1 MKPKT
6 KETID
11 YLKQPQKLDVIIK
24 NKLIERQQLK
34 DIALSI
40 TAHSDGERVQSSGSQ
55 QKMADAI
62 DRCVDMDIEI
72 NRLIDRLIDT
82 KNEVIA
88 TIERLNTTEY
98 DVLHKLYIQGM
109 SFDEVAAA
117 KDRSKSWVTTIHGR
131 ALVNVQRILD
141 EQKEPGVTAVRSNFI
156 ANYGEM

>member
-62 DRCVDMDIEI
+62 DRCIDMDAEI

-141 EQKEPGVTAVRSNFI
+141 EQKEPGTAAVRRNFI

>member
-1 MKPKT
+1 MKAKT

-62 DRCVDMDIEI
+62 ARCIDMDAEI
-72 NRLIDRLIDT
+72 NRLVDRLIDT

-109 SFDEVAAA
+109 TFDEVAAA

-131 ALVNVQRILD
+131 ALVNVQRILE
-141 EQKEPGVTAVRSNFI
+141 EQKVPGVTAVQRNFI
-156 ANYGEM
+156 ETYGEM